1 MAGTITV
8 SLVSMVGDEGGGGG
22 EEGER
27 KKKRGRTKARN
38 GSLAVFF
45 AHREPRTGY
54 CPLREVSA
62 ALGG

>member
-8 SLVSMVGDEGGGGG
+8 SLVSMVGDEGGKKRAS
-22 EEGER
+22 ER
-27 KKKRGRTKARN
+27 KNEEELRRGTAH
-38 GSLAVFF
+38 SLFFF